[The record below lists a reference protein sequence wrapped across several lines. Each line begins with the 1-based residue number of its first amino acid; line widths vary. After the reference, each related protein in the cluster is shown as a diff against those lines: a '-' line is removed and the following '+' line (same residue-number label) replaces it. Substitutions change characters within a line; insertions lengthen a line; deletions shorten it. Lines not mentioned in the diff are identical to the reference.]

1 MREFVSRRAV
11 EARWAKV
18 TAWLRERDYEAL
30 AVLQPEN
37 VEYLSGWHLDVAPWE
52 RPVVVVVPVDGA
64 PFMVL
69 HELSTNHVRLA
80 RERGSIHID
89 DIVYYAE
96 RPSTQGRPWT
106 RVEWTALVADAL
118 DRHGLRKAHVAVDGA
133 VGRLASVSLKLPGTQ
148 FTPEPDLLR
157 ALRTVKDTEELEFMR
172 AAAGLTDYGQ
182 VVYKTLVKPGR
193 LVADVDFET
202 VRQMRL
208 EGAKRF
214 PGMSLAA
221 RCISLSGPS
230 SASPHGTPAGSD
242 STFEAGHGI
251 VNIVVVT
258 LAGYNVENERTW
270 FLGEPNDEQ
279 RRAFECIRRAQ
290 AAAVDRCRTGE
301 PVSAVDAA
309 AQSVIE
315 ADGYGEQIFHR
326 TGHGIGLAGHEFPED
341 IAFNHRLLLERE
353 VYTIE
358 PGIYIHGVGGFR
370 IDDTVIV
377 GSEPEI
383 LTQTPR
389 DVEQQTIAA

>member
-11 EARWAKV
+11 EARWARV
-18 TAWLRERDYEAL
+18 SAWLRERDYQAL

-52 RPVVVVVPVDGA
+52 RPVAVVVPADGT

-80 RERGSIHID
+80 RERGSVYID
-89 DIVYYAE
+89 DIVHYAE
-96 RPSTQGRPWT
+96 RPSTGRRPWT
-106 RVEWTALVADAL
+106 RVEWTALIADSFE
-118 DRHGLRKAHVAVDGA
+118 RHGLGKANVAVDGP
-133 VGRLASVSLKLPGTQ
+133 VGRLTSVSLSLPGMR
-148 FTPEPDLLR
+148 FTAEPKLMR
-157 ALRTVKDTEELEFMR
+157 MLRTVKDAEELEFMR

-182 VVYKTLVKPGR
+182 EVYKSLVKPGR
-193 LVADVDFET
+193 LVADVDFEA

-221 RCISLSGPS
+221 RCVSLAGPS

-251 VNIVVVT
+251 VNIIVVT

-270 FLGEPNDEQ
+270 FLGKPSDDQ
-279 RRAFECIRRAQ
+279 RSAFECIRRAQ
-290 AAAVDRCRTGE
+290 AAGVDRCRAGE
-301 PVSAVDAA
+301 TVSAIDAA

-315 ADGYGEQIFHR
+315 AEGYGEQTFHR

-341 IAFNHRLLLERE
+341 MAFNHRPLLEGE

-358 PGIYIHGVGGFR
+358 PGIYIHGLGGFR

-377 GSEPEI
+377 GGEPEI
-383 LTQTPR
+383 LTHTPR
-389 DVEQQTIAA
+389 DIEQQTIAT